1 MTRFQAAGGKGEFRG
16 RLDIEAICGLAS
28 IPGRSVNARRR
39 PSVQLE
45 TDRPGIEAIY
55 GRTLA
60 TKALGSDKALRLLRP
75 QAGLQQVRVA
85 DLPGTPAEG
94 HSSLLVLDHSKL
106 NH

>member
-1 MTRFQAAGGKGEFRG
+1 MFISTRFRED
-16 RLDIEAICGLAS
+16 RLDSRPLGEKASFEGGLISRLSMA
-28 IPGRSVNARRR
+28 VL
-39 PSVQLE
+39 VL
-45 TDRPGIEAIY
+45 
-55 GRTLA
+55 

>member
-1 MTRFQAAGGKGEFRG
+1 MCFINSIPGRWGKGEFRG
-16 RLDIEAICGLAS
+16 RLDIEAI
-28 IPGRSVNARRR
+28 
-39 PSVQLE
+39 
-45 TDRPGIEAIY
+45 Y
-55 GRTLA
+55 GCTLA

>member
-1 MTRFQAAGGKGEFRG
+1 MCFINSISSGERIDSIPGRWGKGEFRG
-16 RLDIEAICGLAS
+16 RFDIEAIYCC
-28 IPGRSVNARRR
+28 
-39 PSVQLE
+39 
-45 TDRPGIEAIY
+45 
-55 GRTLA
+55 TLA

-106 NH
+106 IPMLVYLTLEFMKHSK

>member
-1 MTRFQAAGGKGEFRG
+1 MCFINSISSGERIDSISGRVGKGEFRR
-16 RLDIEAICGLAS
+16 RLDIEAI
-28 IPGRSVNARRR
+28 
-39 PSVQLE
+39 
-45 TDRPGIEAIY
+45 Y
-55 GRTLA
+55 GCT
-60 TKALGSDKALRLLRP
+60 LGSDKALRLLRP

>member
-1 MTRFQAAGGKGEFRG
+1 MAYWLGQNSIVLGLLRSKLLTRFLLVRGSTRFQAAGGKGEFQG
-16 RLDIEAICGLAS
+16 RLD
-28 IPGRSVNARRR
+28 
-39 PSVQLE
+39 
-45 TDRPGIEAIY
+45 TEAIY

-75 QAGLQQVRVA
+75 QARLQQVRVA